1 MERNKIY
8 VPLQGRIGN
17 QLFQYSFAR
26 KIQLDMGENA
36 VIILDDSD
44 VLRCNWEN
52 SLVYYNLPDVE
63 YVHENII
70 ENEPYISKYYILRKM
85 EKLYEMQ

>member
-52 SLVYYNLPDVE
+52 SLV
-63 YVHENII
+63 
-70 ENEPYISKYYILRKM
+70 
-85 EKLYEMQ
+85 